1 MDNKQQQK
9 SMPPEKSKNGGVAEE
24 AKQKVLDSLS
34 KIKEEDK
41 LNFLVNRLVQHE
53 IDSSKAKSDT
63 QQLEVQTKRA
73 ALLDKQVAML
83 QGMLTKTELSK
94 SKLEE
99 LCREL
104 NKANKEISEKN
115 TQRLRLLE
123 ENHRNTVENLK
134 ASLGDIQK
142 TVNDKREHTQRVA
155 DVEQLSTSLKDLSSE
170 YEKRLNDLKNL
181 YEERE
186 GSLETISKNKDDEI
200 NILKTEL
207 KSMHER
213 VQQVFTEN
221 VNLKKQL
228 IENDTKMKTALESEI
243 EMRKL
248 LNDYATK
255 YQNLLS
261 SLANS
266 NESFDRVKKEMTKM
280 NGSLIKM
287 EGESRKWRQRFD
299 ESKEQVS
306 KLCAKLSENEKQL
319 AAKET
324 KLVQLKDLNQQ
335 LCHRLKSEK
344 PSKPAVESLEDGA
357 AKTETDVNQENE
369 DKTSSS

>member
-1 MDNKQQQK
+1 MENNQV
-9 SMPPEKSKNGGVAEE
+9 MPADKSKNGSGVADE

-53 IDSSKAKSDT
+53 IDSAKSKNDT
-63 QQLEVQTKRA
+63 QQLEAQTKRA
-73 ALLDKQVAML
+73 SLLEKQVGML

-94 SKLEE
+94 AKLEE

-115 TQRLRLLE
+115 AQRLRLLE
-123 ENHRNTVENLK
+123 ENHRNTVEKLK
-134 ASLGDIQK
+134 ESLGDIQK
-142 TVNDKREHTQRVA
+142 TVNEKREHTQRVA
-155 DVEQLSTSLKDLSSE
+155 DVEQLSTSLKELSSE
-170 YEKRLNDLKNL
+170 YEKRLNDLKTL

-186 GSLETISKNKDDEI
+186 TSLETISKNKDDEI

-207 KSMHER
+207 KDMHER

-221 VNLKKQL
+221 VKLKKQL
-228 IENDTKMKTALESEI
+228 IENDTKMKTTLESEI

-261 SLANS
+261 SLASS
-266 NESFDRVKKEMTKM
+266 NESFDRVKKEMARM

-299 ESKEQVS
+299 ESKEQVTTLS
-306 KLCAKLSENEKQL
+306 NQLSENVKEL
-319 AAKET
+319 ALKET
-324 KLVQLKDLNQQ
+324 KLTQLKDLNQQ
-335 LCHRLKSEK
+335 LCHRLKNEK
-344 PSKPAVESLEDGA
+344 ASSKDIVERSDDGA
-357 AKTETDVNQENE
+357 VKSETDAVNPGNE
-369 DKTSSS
+369 S